1 MNFEIYLDI
10 DLKKEYFALKMSDYH
25 SFWLL
30 YDYNIVFLSFVLKL
44 GWI

>member
-25 SFWLL
+25 YFG
-30 YDYNIVFLSFVLKL
+30 YHHTYNIVIISFVLKL